1 MVEAKGLEFF
11 YMDDPSVSI
20 LYADEHIIDI
30 ETILERS
37 EVFMTFVYG
46 DLTVRY

>member
-1 MVEAKGLEFF
+1 
-11 YMDDPSVSI
+11 MDDPSVSI

-30 ETILERS
+30 ETRLEKP

-46 DLTVRY
+46 DPAVRYWDLV